1 MKAAHPTPEHCDLL
15 VVGSGAGA
23 LSAAVTAAHLGLKVI
38 VVEKDPQYGG
48 TTAWSGGW
56 MWVPRNP
63 LAVEAGLLERIDKP
77 LSYLR
82 RELGEKFDE
91 SRALAFLTNG
101 PRMVEFFRKNTAL
114 QFIDGNTIPDFHGHT
129 INAATGG
136 RSICAAPFDARQ
148 LGERLHDLKPPL
160 HETTLWSMGIASG
173 AELRHFLNALHK
185 PASFWYV
192 TKLVLRHWR
201 DLLVH
206 RRGTRLVNGNALIGG
221 LAKSAFDWGVDIRV
235 NSPALRL
242 LQEGSRVTGAVI
254 QTPQGEANIHAR
266 CGVVLA
272 TGGFPHDPKRKQ
284 QLLPHAPTGHE
295 HWSAGNR
302 GNTGDGLR
310 LGESA
315 GGVVAGDLVQAAAL
329 APVSLVPRQDGSVA
343 HFPHLIERAKPGL
356 IAVTAQGQ
364 RFANEANS
372 YHDFMQDL
380 LAATPAGHKPEAWL
394 VCDHAFI
401 RYYGLGA
408 VKPAPMPLGPWLK
421 NGYLKRGHSLADL
434 AQACGIDAKTLQATV
449 QRYNTLT
456 QDGKD
461 RDFGKGETPYNR
473 IQGDAIKATR
483 RGLRNPCMG
492 PIEQGP
498 FYAVKVVMG
507 SLGTFAGLRVND
519 HAQVI
524 DAQGQAIPGLYAG
537 GNDLSSMMGGH
548 YPAGG
553 ITLGPAMTFG
563 FIAAHH
569 AAGRDLDNSPLMTNT
584 VSSPAQTLSSQDSN
598 TLSPR
603 TRSGVHARTPLDAG
617 SKSGMTAPLHLHQKA
632 HTMYYELATMT
643 LPFGTAG
650 QAASY
655 VQAFATAPQA
665 QGELLG
671 CWFTDI
677 GVLNQMIV
685 LRGFATLDALQA
697 ERDRTQQSARP
708 ESGNGPWGPFG
719 CGEIYQSLEQHS
731 YKGFPWMKPVRPSAE
746 SGITGPVYEIRTYGI
761 KTGGVQPTIDLWE
774 QYVPAR
780 NKLSPCVVAMVALDG
795 PLRFTNIWAYDSLN
809 ARSQIRGEAVAQGI
823 WPPKGGPAHLTT
835 NMVSTIAMPTAVSPL
850 K

>member
-1 MKAAHPTPEHCDLL
+1 MNAARPSTEHCDLL

-63 LAVEAGLLERIDKP
+63 LAIEAGLVERIEKP

-91 SRALAFLTNG
+91 SRALAFLNNG
-101 PRMVEFFRKNTAL
+101 PRMVEFFRRHTAL
-114 QFIDGNTIPDFHGHT
+114 QFIDGNAIPDFHGHT
-129 INAATGG
+129 PDAALGG

-148 LGERLHDLKPPL
+148 LGDRLHDIKPQL
-160 HETTLWSMGIASG
+160 HETTLWGMGIASG
-173 AELRHFLNALHK
+173 TELRHFLNALHK
-185 PASFWYV
+185 PASFWHV

-221 LAKSAFDWGVDIRV
+221 LAQSAFALGVQIRV
-235 NSPALRL
+235 NSPAVRL
-242 LQEGSRVTGAVI
+242 LQSEGRVTGAVV
-254 QTPQGEANIHAR
+254 QTPNGEVSIQAR

-272 TGGFPHDPKRKQ
+272 TGGFPHDPARKQ

-329 APVSLVPRQDGSVA
+329 APVSLVPRPDGSVA

-356 IAVTAQGQ
+356 IAVTAQGE
-364 RFANEANS
+364 RFGNEANS

-394 VCDHAFI
+394 ICDHLFL

-408 VKPAPMPLGPWLK
+408 VKPAPIPLGPWLK
-421 NGYLKRGHSLADL
+421 NGYLKRGQSLAEL
-434 AQACGIDAKTLQATV
+434 AKACGIDAQALQATV
-449 QRYNTLT
+449 QRYNALA

-473 IQGDAIKATR
+473 IQGDAINATR

-492 PIEQGP
+492 FIERGP

-519 HAQVI
+519 HAQVT

-569 AAGRDLDNSPLMTNT
+569 AAGRDPASTCEYPITHTSTDNSK
-584 VSSPAQTLSSQDSN
+584 AQ
-598 TLSPR
+598 
-603 TRSGVHARTPLDAG
+603 
-617 SKSGMTAPLHLHQKA
+617 
-632 HTMYYELATMT
+632 TMYYELATMT

-650 QAASY
+650 QAATN
-655 VQAFATAPQA
+655 VQAFATAPEA

-685 LRGFATLDALQA
+685 LRGFATLEALQA
-697 ERDRTQQSARP
+697 ERERTQQSARP
-708 ESGNGPWGPFG
+708 ETGEGPWGPFG
-719 CGEIYQSLEQHS
+719 CGEIFQTLEQHS

-780 NKLSPCVVAMVALDG
+780 DKLSPCVVAMVALDG

-823 WPPKGGPAHLTT
+823 WPPKGGPAHLST

>member
-1 MKAAHPTPEHCDLL
+1 MSTHTTPDNTCDLL
-15 VVGSGAGA
+15 VIGSGAGA

-63 LAVEAGLLERIDKP
+63 LAVEAGIVERIEKP

-91 SRALAFLTNG
+91 SRARAFLNNG
-101 PRMVEFFRKNTAL
+101 PRMVEFFRRHTTL
-114 QFIDGNTIPDFHGHT
+114 QFIDGNAIPDFHGHT
-129 INAATGG
+129 PDAALGG

-160 HETTLWSMGIASG
+160 KETTLWGMGIASG

-206 RRGTRLVNGNALIGG
+206 RRGTRLVNGNALVGG
-221 LAKSAFDWGVDIRV
+221 LAQSAFDLGVQIRV
-235 NSPALRL
+235 NSPAVRL
-242 LQEGSRVTGAVI
+242 LQSGDRVTGAVV
-254 QTPQGEANIHAR
+254 QTPQGEQSIHAR

-272 TGGFPHDPKRKQ
+272 TGGFPHDPARKQ

-295 HWSAGNR
+295 HWSAGSR

-315 GGVVAGDLVQAAAL
+315 GGVVANDLVQAAAL
-329 APVSLVPRQDGSVA
+329 APVSLVPRHDGSVA

-356 IAVTAQGQ
+356 IAVTAQGE
-364 RFANEANS
+364 RFTNEANS
-372 YHDFMQDL
+372 YHDFMQGL
-380 LAATPAGHKPEAWL
+380 LAATPAGQAPEAWL

-421 NGYLKRGHSLADL
+421 NGYLKRGQTLAEL
-434 AQACGIDAKTLQATV
+434 AQACGIDAQGLQATV
-449 QRYNTLT
+449 QRYNALT

-473 IQGDAIKATR
+473 IQGDAINATR

-492 PIEQGP
+492 PIESGP

-553 ITLGPAMTFG
+553 ITLGPAITFG

-569 AAGRDLDNSPLMTNT
+569 AAGRD
-584 VSSPAQTLSSQDSN
+584 PAVTCEFPISN
-598 TLSPR
+598 TS
-603 TRSGVHARTPLDAG
+603 TDT
-617 SKSGMTAPLHLHQKA
+617 SKD

-650 QAASY
+650 QAATH
-655 VQAFATAPQA
+655 VQAFATAPEA

-697 ERDRTQQSARP
+697 ERERTQQST
-708 ESGNGPWGPFG
+708 SPFG
-719 CGEIYQSLEQHS
+719 CGEIFQTLEQHS

-746 SGITGPVYEIRTYGI
+746 SGTTGPVYEIRTYGI
-761 KTGGVQPTIDLWE
+761 KTGGVQPTIDLWQ

-780 NKLSPCVVAMVALDG
+780 DKLSPCVVAMVALDG

-835 NMVSTIAMPTAVSPL
+835 NMVSTMAMPTAVSPL

>member
-1 MKAAHPTPEHCDLL
+1 MSDTTPSCDLL

-23 LSAAVTAAHLGLKVI
+23 LSAAVTAAHLGLQVI
-38 VVEKDPQYGG
+38 VVEKDAQYGG

-63 LAVEAGLLERIDKP
+63 LAVEAGLLERIEKP

-114 QFIDGNTIPDFHGHT
+114 QFIDGNAIPDFHGHT
-129 INAATGG
+129 IDAATGG

-160 HETTLWSMGIASG
+160 HETTLWGMGIASG

-185 PASFWYV
+185 PASFWHV
-192 TKLVLRHWR
+192 AKLLLRHGR

-221 LAKSAFDWGVDIRV
+221 LAKSALDLGVQIRV
-235 NSPALRL
+235 NSPAVRL
-242 LQEGSRVTGAVI
+242 LQSEGRVTGAVV
-254 QTPQGEANIHAR
+254 QTPQGEVSIHAR

-272 TGGFPHDPKRKQ
+272 TGGFPHDPARKQ

-302 GNTGDGLR
+302 SNTGDGLR

-315 GGVVAGDLVQAAAL
+315 GGVVAGNLVQAAAL
-329 APVSLVPRQDGSVA
+329 APVSLVPRGDGSVA

-356 IAVTAQGQ
+356 IAVTAKGL

-380 LAATPAGHKPEAWL
+380 LAATPTGQPPEAWL
-394 VCDHAFI
+394 VCDHHFI

-421 NGYLKRGHSLADL
+421 NDYLKRGQSLAEL
-434 AQACGIDAKTLQATV
+434 AQACGIDAQVLQASV
-449 QRYNTLT
+449 QRYNALA

-461 RDFGKGETPYNR
+461 RDFGKGETAYNR
-473 IQGDAIKATR
+473 IQGDAINAIQ

-492 PIEQGP
+492 PIERGP

-569 AAGRDLDNSPLMTNT
+569 AAGHDLDSATQIDKD
-584 VSSPAQTLSSQDSN
+584 V
-598 TLSPR
+598 SPR
-603 TRSGVHARTPLDAG
+603 TRSGVHARPPLDAG
-617 SKSGMTAPLHLHQKA
+617 SKSGTTAPLHTHQKA

-650 QAASY
+650 QAATN
-655 VQAFATAPQA
+655 VQAFASAPEA

-697 ERDRTQQSARP
+697 ERERTQQSA
-708 ESGNGPWGPFG
+708 SPFG
-719 CGEIYQSLEQHS
+719 CGEIYQTLEQHS

-780 NKLSPCVVAMVALDG
+780 DKLSPCVVAMVALDG

>member
-1 MKAAHPTPEHCDLL
+1 MPINTTPDNTCDLL
-15 VVGSGAGA
+15 VIGSGAGA

-63 LAVEAGLLERIDKP
+63 LAVEAGIVERIEKP

-91 SRALAFLTNG
+91 SRVLAFLNNG
-101 PRMVEFFRKNTAL
+101 PRMVEFFRRHTAL
-114 QFIDGNTIPDFHGHT
+114 QFIDGNAIPDFHGHT
-129 INAATGG
+129 PDAALGG

-148 LGERLHDLKPPL
+148 LGDRLHDLKPPL
-160 HETTLWSMGIASG
+160 KETTLWGMGIASG
-173 AELRHFLNALHK
+173 AELRHFLNALHQ

-206 RRGTRLVNGNALIGG
+206 RRGTRLVNGNALVGG
-221 LAKSAFDWGVDIRV
+221 LAQSAFGLGVQIRV
-235 NSPALRL
+235 NSPAVRL
-242 LQEGSRVTGAVI
+242 LQSEGRVTGAVI
-254 QTPQGEANIHAR
+254 QTPEGETSIHAR

-272 TGGFPHDPKRKQ
+272 TGGFPHDPTRKQ

-295 HWSAGNR
+295 HWSAGSR

-315 GGVVAGDLVQAAAL
+315 GGVVGNDLVQAAAL
-329 APVSLVPRQDGSVA
+329 APVSLVPRKNPGSEDSKGNLA

-356 IAVTAQGQ
+356 IAVTPKGL
-364 RFANEANS
+364 RFTNEANS
-372 YHDFMQDL
+372 YHDFMQGL
-380 LAATPAGHKPEAWL
+380 LSATPAGQAPEAWL

-408 VKPAPMPLGPWLK
+408 VKPAPMSLGPWLK
-421 NGYLKRGHSLADL
+421 NGYLMRGQTLGEL
-434 AQACGIDAKTLQATV
+434 AQACGIDAQALQATV
-449 QRYNTLT
+449 QRNNAMA

-473 IQGDAIKATR
+473 IQGDAINAIR

-492 PIEQGP
+492 PIESGP

-569 AAGRDLDNSPLMTNT
+569 AAGRD
-584 VSSPAQTLSSQDSN
+584 PAATCEFPISN
-598 TLSPR
+598 TS
-603 TRSGVHARTPLDAG
+603 TDT
-617 SKSGMTAPLHLHQKA
+617 SKEN
-632 HTMYYELATMT
+632 TMYYELATMT

-650 QAASY
+650 QAATH
-655 VQAFATAPQA
+655 VQAFASATEA

-671 CWFTDI
+671 CWLTDI
-677 GVLNQMIV
+677 GQLNQMIV
-685 LRGFATLDALQA
+685 LRGFATLDALLA
-697 ERDRTQQSARP
+697 ERERTQKHAS
-708 ESGNGPWGPFG
+708 PFG
-719 CGEIYQSLEQHS
+719 CGEIFQSLEQHS
-731 YKGFPWMKPVRPSAE
+731 YKGFPWMNPVRPSAE

-780 NKLSPCVVAMVALDG
+780 DKLSPCAVAMVALDG

-835 NMVSTIAMPTAVSPL
+835 NMVSTIAIPTAVSPL

>member
-1 MKAAHPTPEHCDLL
+1 MSMPSPLPPDNTCDLL
-15 VVGSGAGA
+15 VIGSGAGA

-63 LAVEAGLLERIDKP
+63 LAVEAGLLERIEKP
-77 LSYLR
+77 LSYVR
-82 RELGEKFDE
+82 RELGDKFDE
-91 SRALAFLTNG
+91 SRALAFLNNG
-101 PRMVEFFRKNTAL
+101 PRMVEFFRRQTAL
-114 QFIDGNTIPDFHGHT
+114 QFIDGNAIPDFHGHT
-129 INAATGG
+129 PDAALGG
-136 RSICAAPFDARQ
+136 RSICAASFDARQ
-148 LGERLHDLKPPL
+148 LGARLHDLKPPL
-160 HETTLWSMGIASG
+160 KETTLWGMGIASG

-192 TKLVLRHWR
+192 TKLMLRHWR

-206 RRGTRLVNGNALIGG
+206 RRGTRLVNGNALVGG
-221 LAKSAFDWGVDIRV
+221 LAKSAFDLGVQIRV
-235 NSPALRL
+235 NSPAVRL
-242 LQEGSRVTGAVI
+242 LQSSDRVTGAVV
-254 QTPQGEANIHAR
+254 QTPDGETHIQAR

-272 TGGFPHDPKRKQ
+272 TGGFPHDPTRKQ

-295 HWSAGNR
+295 HWSAGSR

-329 APVSLVPRQDGSVA
+329 APVSLVPRKNPGSEDGKGSVA

-356 IAVTAQGQ
+356 IAVTAQGE
-364 RFANEANS
+364 RFTNEANS
-372 YHDFMQDL
+372 YHDFMQGL
-380 LAATPAGHKPEAWL
+380 LAATPAGQAPQAWL

-421 NGYLKRGHSLADL
+421 NGYLKRGQTLAEL
-434 AQACGIDAKTLQATV
+434 AQTCGIDAQGLQATV
-449 QRYNTLT
+449 QRYNALA

-473 IQGDAIKATR
+473 IQGDAINATR

-492 PIEQGP
+492 PIESGP

-569 AAGRDLDNSPLMTNT
+569 AAGRD
-584 VSSPAQTLSSQDSN
+584 PAATCEYPISN
-598 TLSPR
+598 TS
-603 TRSGVHARTPLDAG
+603 TDT
-617 SKSGMTAPLHLHQKA
+617 SKD

-650 QAASY
+650 QAATN
-655 VQAFATAPQA
+655 VQAYATSTEA

-697 ERDRTQQSARP
+697 ERERTQQSA
-708 ESGNGPWGPFG
+708 NPFG
-719 CGEIYQSLEQHS
+719 CGEIFQTLEQHS

-780 NKLSPCVVAMVALDG
+780 DKLSPCVVAMVALDG

>member
-1 MKAAHPTPEHCDLL
+1 MTASHWDCDLL

-23 LSAAVTAAHLGLKVI
+23 LSTAVTAAHLGLKVI

-63 LAVEAGLLERIDKP
+63 LAVEAGLLERIEKP

-91 SRALAFLTNG
+91 SRALAFLNNG
-101 PRMVEFFRKNTAL
+101 PRMVEFFKKNTAL
-114 QFIDGNTIPDFHGHT
+114 QFIDGNAIPDFHGHT
-129 INAATGG
+129 PDAAVGG
-136 RSICAAPFDARQ
+136 RSICAAPFDALQ
-148 LGERLHDLKPPL
+148 LGERLHELKPPL
-160 HETTLWSMGIASG
+160 HETTLWGMGIASG

-206 RRGTRLVNGNALIGG
+206 HRGTRLVNGNALIGG
-221 LAKSAFDWGVDIRV
+221 LAKSAFDLGVDIRV

-242 LQEGSRVTGAVI
+242 LQEGRRVTGAVV
-254 QTPQGEANIHAR
+254 QTHQGEQSIHAR

-284 QLLPHAPTGHE
+284 QLLPHAPTGLE

-302 GNTGDGLR
+302 SNTGDGLR

-315 GGVVAGDLVQAAAL
+315 GGLVASDLVQAAAL
-329 APVSLVPRQDGSVA
+329 APVSLVPREDGSVA

-380 LAATPAGHKPEAWL
+380 LAATRAGHKPEAWL
-394 VCDHAFI
+394 LCDHNFI

-421 NGYLKRGHSLADL
+421 NGYLKRGNSLAEL
-434 AQACGIDAKTLQATV
+434 AQSCGIDAKALQASV
-449 QRYNTLT
+449 ERYNALT

-473 IQGDAIKATR
+473 IQGDALNATR

-492 PIEQGP
+492 PIERGP

-519 HAQVI
+519 HAQVT
-524 DAQGQAIPGLYAG
+524 DAQGLAIPGLYAG

-569 AAGRDLDNSPLMTNT
+569 AAGRDPAATCEYPTPNTSNDNSKET
-584 VSSPAQTLSSQDSN
+584 
-598 TLSPR
+598 
-603 TRSGVHARTPLDAG
+603 
-617 SKSGMTAPLHLHQKA
+617 
-632 HTMYYELATMT
+632 TMYYELATMT

-650 QAASY
+650 QAANN
-655 VQAFATAPQA
+655 VQAFASAPEA

-697 ERDRTQQSARP
+697 ERERTQQSA
-708 ESGNGPWGPFG
+708 SPFG
-719 CGEIYQSLEQHS
+719 CGDIFQSLEMHS
-731 YKGFPWMKPVRPSAE
+731 YKGFAWMKPVRPSAE
-746 SGITGPVYEIRTYGI
+746 SGLRGPVYEIRTYGI
-761 KTGGVQPTIDLWE
+761 QPGGVQPTIDLWE
-774 QYVPAR
+774 QYVPLR
-780 NKLSPCVVAMVALDG
+780 EKLSPCVVAMVALDG
-795 PLRFTNIWAYDSLN
+795 PLRFTNIWAYESLN
-809 ARSQIRGEAVAQGI
+809 ARSQIRAEAVAQGI
-823 WPPKGGPAHLTT
+823 WPPKGGPAYLST

>member
-1 MKAAHPTPEHCDLL
+1 MSNAAYPEHDCDLL
-15 VVGSGAGA
+15 VLGSGAGG

-63 LAVEAGLLERIDKP
+63 LAVEAGIVERIEKP

-82 RELGEKFDE
+82 RELGDKFDE
-91 SRALAFLTNG
+91 PRARAFLSNG

-114 QFIDGNTIPDFHGHT
+114 QFIDGNAIPDFHGHT
-129 INAATGG
+129 IDAATGG

-160 HETTLWSMGIASG
+160 HETTLWGMGIASG

-221 LAKSAFDWGVDIRV
+221 LIKSAFDLGVDIRV

-242 LQEGSRVTGAVI
+242 LQDGARVTGAVV

-284 QLLPHAPTGHE
+284 QLLPHAPTGQE

-310 LGESA
+310 MGESV

-356 IAVTAQGQ
+356 IALTAQGQ

-421 NGYLKRGHSLADL
+421 NGYLKRGHSLAEL
-434 AQACGIDAKTLQATV
+434 AQACGIDAKALQATV
-449 QRYNTLT
+449 QRYNALT

-473 IQGDAIKATR
+473 IQGDAIKATQ

-492 PIEQGP
+492 PIESGP

-519 HAQVI
+519 HAQVV

-553 ITLGPAMTFG
+553 ITLGPAMTIG

-569 AAGRDLDNSPLMTNT
+569 AAGRD
-584 VSSPAQTLSSQDSN
+584 PAATCEYPISN
-598 TLSPR
+598 TS
-603 TRSGVHARTPLDAG
+603 TDS
-617 SKSGMTAPLHLHQKA
+617 SKEI
-632 HTMYYELATMT
+632 TMYYELATMT

-650 QAASY
+650 QAATH
-655 VQAFATAPQA
+655 VQAFASAPEA

-685 LRGFATLDALQA
+685 LRGFATLEALQA
-697 ERDRTQQSARP
+697 ERDRTQQSA
-708 ESGNGPWGPFG
+708 SPFG

-780 NKLSPCVVAMVALDG
+780 DKLSPCVVAMVALDG